1 MRRVKDTRT
10 LDLFA
15 VPTPAPEL
23 PGTMDYRVQVAHMTS
38 EMLRA
43 IPSDRYEV
51 AARMS
56 RLTGKDVS
64 KNMLDAYASDARE
77 DHNLP
82 FYLAAALE
90 VVCESH
96 ALTAW
101 LADMRGGRLLVGREA
116 LNAELGRLERQRD
129 DAAKKIKQLKG
140 LMGETDHG

>member
-1 MRRVKDTRT
+1 MVRARDTRT
-10 LDLFA
+10 LDLFD

-38 EMLRA
+38 EMLRGT
-43 IPSDRYEV
+43 PLDRYEI
-51 AARMS
+51 AARAS

-82 FYLAAALE
+82 FYLAPALE
-90 VVCESH
+90 AVCESH
-96 ALTAW
+96 VLTAW
-101 LADMRGGRLLVGREA
+101 LADIRGGRLLIGREA

-129 DAAKKIKQLKG
+129 EAAKRIKQLKS
-140 LMGETDHG
+140 LMGDIDHE

>member
-15 VPTPAPEL
+15 VPEPAPEL
-23 PGTMDYRVQVAHMTS
+23 PGTMDFRTQVAHLVS

-43 IPSDRYEV
+43 TPGDRYEI

-82 FYLAAALE
+82 FYLLPALE
-90 VVCESH
+90 AVCESH
-96 ALTAW
+96 VLTAW
-101 LADMRGGRLLVGREA
+101 LADVRGGRLLIGRDA

-129 DAAKKIKQLKG
+129 EATRRIKQLKAV
-140 LMGETDHG
+140 MGEDDHG